1 MKAAK
6 ERRIA
11 MKRKWG
17 LVMSAFLMAV
27 VFVSGCA
34 GEKTVLQEERAGA
47 KESAIVGQQAGDVRP
62 VGKEA
67 KSAVETRPTAEA
79 RPAAEVKPAEEARPA
94 GEAKSAEEARLA
106 GEAKSAEEARLA
118 GEAKSAEEARPTGE
132 AKSAEEARL
141 AGEARAAEKTEAAAA
156 RAKGVYEFTDI
167 HFDFDKFNLREEDRA
182 ILQKYADWL
191 NGNRDVA
198 IIVEGHCDETGTAE
212 YNLALGER
220 RANAAAKFLIDLGI
234 DAKRIK
240 TISYGKELPLNP
252 GHNEEAWAMNRRAHF
267 VASAKK

>member
-1 MKAAK
+1 
-6 ERRIA
+6 

-17 LVMSAFLMAV
+17 LAMLALLVAV

-34 GEKTVLQEERAGA
+34 GEKTVLQEEKAGA

-67 KSAVETRPTAEA
+67 KSAAEA
-79 RPAAEVKPAEEARPA
+79 RPAA
-94 GEAKSAEEARLA
+94 
-106 GEAKSAEEARLA
+106 
-118 GEAKSAEEARPTGE
+118 EAKSAEEARPAGE

-141 AGEARAAEKTEAAAA
+141 AGEARAAEKTEATAAP
-156 RAKGVYEFTDI
+156 AKDVHEFADI

-182 ILQKYADWL
+182 ILQKHADWL
-191 NGNRDVA
+191 NGNRDVT
-198 IIVEGHCDETGTAE
+198 ITVEGHCDETGTAE

-220 RANAAAKFLIDLGI
+220 RANAAARFLIDLGI

-240 TISYGKELPLNP
+240 TISYGKEAPLDP
-252 GHNEEAWAMNRRAHF
+252 GHNEEAWAKNRRAHF

>member
-1 MKAAK
+1 
-6 ERRIA
+6 
-11 MKRKWG
+11 MKRKRG
-17 LVMSAFLMAV
+17 LAMLALLVAV
-27 VFVSGCA
+27 VFISGCA
-34 GEKTVLQEERAGA
+34 GGKTVLQEERAGA

-106 GEAKSAEEARLA
+106 GEA
-118 GEAKSAEEARPTGE
+118 
-132 AKSAEEARL
+132 
-141 AGEARAAEKTEAAAA
+141 RAAEKTEAAAA

-182 ILQKYADWL
+182 ILKKHADLL
-191 NGNRDVA
+191 NGNRDVT

-220 RANAAAKFLIDLGI
+220 RANAAARFLIDLGI

-240 TISYGKELPLNP
+240 TISYGKELPLDP
-252 GHNEEAWAMNRRAHF
+252 GHNEEAWARNRRAHF
-267 VASAKK
+267 VASVKK

>member
-1 MKAAK
+1 
-6 ERRIA
+6 

-106 GEAKSAEEARLA
+106 GEA
-118 GEAKSAEEARPTGE
+118 
-132 AKSAEEARL
+132 
-141 AGEARAAEKTEAAAA
+141 RAAEKTEAAAA

-220 RANAAAKFLIDLGI
+220 RANAAARFLIDLGI

-240 TISYGKELPLNP
+240 TISYGKEHPLDP
-252 GHNEEAWAMNRRAHF
+252 GHNEEAWARNRRAHF
-267 VASAKK
+267 VISAKK

>member
-1 MKAAK
+1 
-6 ERRIA
+6 

-79 RPAAEVKPAEEARPA
+79 RPAAEVKPAEEARP
-94 GEAKSAEEARLA
+94 A

-220 RANAAAKFLIDLGI
+220 RANAAARFLIDLGI

-240 TISYGKELPLNP
+240 TISYGKEHPLDP
-252 GHNEEAWAMNRRAHF
+252 GHNEEAWARNRRAHF
-267 VASAKK
+267 VISAKK